1 MQDEQ
6 QKSSFSVKEAFLNWC
21 GLFLVLVAAIVV
33 FLAINNVKQIVH
45 LLGQFFS
52 LVKPVLYGC
61 VIAYLLNPLYKFYY
75 RTLQKMVERRK
86 KKVSPRLLGFFNALA
101 ITLGLLTGILVIV
114 VLCWLVL
121 PQVFSS
127 LVSLVNTLPAQADYY
142 YAKLTRSLQENPY
155 LVDQMQKVLLQIT
168 EYAETKMNTELLP
181 WMQRELLPNVNTY
194 AVQLASGVMSVLNV
208 LYNLLIGIIVAI
220 YLLLSK
226 RVFAA
231 QAKKITYGLFRQ
243 DHADILIHYVRLADK
258 MFSGFIVGKIV
269 DSTIIGILCFAIMS
283 VLHLPYTVLVSVI
296 VGVTNVIPVFGPYI
310 GAVPSILLIL
320 LVNPIQALYF
330 LVLIVILQ
338 QLDGN
343 VIGPAIL
350 GESTGLSAF
359 WVLFSIL
366 LFGGMWGIIGMLV
379 GVPLFA
385 VIYEMVSDYINARLA
400 SRKLSTMTEHYLDL
414 KEIVRTQE
422 GIVYVAYTAE
432 ELSGGKKK
440 ESSGK
445 FMMALREIW
454 KRKSQPQAG
463 SGRQDTQKGSRQES
477 GGQDETEVDQ
487 KRKMTG
493 KMRNN
498 RKKLD

>member
-1 MQDEQ
+1 MMMQDEQ
-6 QKSSFSVKEAFLNWC
+6 QKSSFSMKEAFLNWC

-33 FLAINNVKQIVH
+33 FLAINNFKQIVH
-45 LLGQFFS
+45 VMGQYVG

-61 VIAYLLNPLYKFYY
+61 VIAYLLNPIYNFYY
-75 RTLQKMVERRK
+75 RLLQKLAEK
-86 KKVSPRLLGFFNALA
+86 NGKKVSSRLLGLFNALA
-101 ITLGLLTGILVIV
+101 IALGLLTGLLIIV

-127 LVSLVNTLPAQADYY
+127 LVSLVNTLPQQADYY
-142 YAKLTRSLQENPY
+142 YNKLTKSLEENPY
-155 LVDQMQKVLLQIT
+155 LMDQMQKVLLQIT
-168 EYAETKMNTELLP
+168 EYADEKMNTELMP
-181 WMQRELLPNVNTY
+181 WMQKELLPNVNTY

-208 LYNLLIGIIVAI
+208 LYNLMIGIIVAI

-258 MFSGFIVGKIV
+258 MFSGFIAGKIV
-269 DSTIIGILCFAIMS
+269 DSTIIGVICFVAMS
-283 VLHLPYTVLVSVI
+283 ILHLPYAVLVSVI

-310 GAVPSILLIL
+310 GAIPSIVLIL
-320 LVNPIQALYF
+320 LVNPVQALYF
-330 LVLIVILQ
+330 LILIVVLQ

-366 LFGGMWGIIGMLV
+366 LFGGLWGIIGMLV

-385 VIYEMVSDYINARLA
+385 VIYEMISDYINARLA
-400 SRKLSTMTEHYLDL
+400 SRNLSTETEHYLDL
-414 KEIVRTQE
+414 KEIVRTQDE
-422 GIVYVAYTAE
+422 IAYVTYTEE

-440 ESSGK
+440 ASSRN
-445 FMMALREIW
+445 FMTALRQIW
-454 KRKSQPQAG
+454 
-463 SGRQDTQKGSRQES
+463 RQKAEAQTETDAQIMSEDPSSESEKGMGE
-477 GGQDETEVDQ
+477 E
-487 KRKMTG
+487 
-493 KMRNN
+493 
-498 RKKLD
+498 KK

>member
-6 QKSSFSVKEAFLNWC
+6 QKSSFSIREAFLNWF

-45 LLGQFFS
+45 VFGQFVG
-52 LVKPVLYGC
+52 LIKPVLYGC
-61 VIAYLLNPLYKFYY
+61 VIAYLLNPIYRFYY
-75 RTLQKMVERRK
+75 RILQNLVDKRDK
-86 KKVSPRLLGFFNALA
+86 KPSPRLSGFLNALA
-101 ITLGLLTGILVIV
+101 ITLGLLTGLLVIV

-127 LVSLVNTLPAQADYY
+127 LVSLVNTLPQQADYY
-142 YAKLTRSLQENPY
+142 YEKLTKSLQDNPY
-155 LVDQMQKVLLQIT
+155 LVDQMQKVLLQVT
-168 EYAETKMNTELLP
+168 DYADTKMNTELLP
-181 WMQRELLPNVNTY
+181 WMQKELLPNVNTY

-258 MFSGFIVGKIV
+258 MFSGFIAGKIV
-269 DSTIIGILCFAIMS
+269 DSTIIGIICFVAMS
-283 VLHLPYTVLVSVI
+283 VLHLPYAVLVSVI

-310 GAVPSILLIL
+310 GAIPSIVLIL

-330 LVLIVILQ
+330 LILIVVLQ

-343 VIGPAIL
+343 IIGPAIL

-366 LFGGMWGIIGMLV
+366 LFGGLWGIIGMLV

-385 VIYEMVSDYINARLA
+385 VIYEMISDYINARLA
-400 SRKLSTMTEHYLDL
+400 GRKLSTMTEHYLDL
-414 KEIVRTQE
+414 KEILKTKE
-422 GIVYVAYTAE
+422 GIVYVSYTVE

-440 ESSGK
+440 GSSGK
-445 FMMALREIW
+445 FMLALREIW
-454 KRKSQPQAG
+454 RKKGWSQTETDGQEI
-463 SGRQDTQKGSRQES
+463 SGNFSQGQEISGNSPHTEKDKQRQE
-477 GGQDETEVDQ
+477 ET
-487 KRKMTG
+487 
-493 KMRNN
+493 
-498 RKKLD
+498 KKS

>member
-1 MQDEQ
+1 MMQDEQ
-6 QKSSFSVKEAFLNWC
+6 QKSSFSMKEAFLNWC
-21 GLFLVLVAAIVV
+21 GLFLVLVAAIIV
-33 FLAINNVKQIVH
+33 FLAINNFRQIVH
-45 LLGQFFS
+45 VVGQYIGLL
-52 LVKPVLYGC
+52 KPVLYGC
-61 VIAYLLNPLYKFYY
+61 VIAYLLNPVYKFYY
-75 RTLQKMVERRK
+75 QMLLKLFDNKAK
-86 KKVSPRLLGFFNALA
+86 KPSPRLLGLLNALA
-101 ITLGLLTGILVIV
+101 ITLGLLTGLLIIV

-127 LVSLVNTLPAQADYY
+127 LISLANTLPDQADYY
-142 YAKLTRSLQENPY
+142 YKKLTKSLQENPY

-168 EYAETKMNTELLP
+168 EYADTKMNTELLP
-181 WMQRELLPNVNTY
+181 WMQKELLPNVNTY

-208 LYNLLIGIIVAI
+208 LYNLMIGIIVAI

-258 MFSGFIVGKIV
+258 MFSGFIAGKIL
-269 DSTIIGILCFAIMS
+269 DSTIIGVICFVAMS
-283 VLHLPYTVLVSVI
+283 ILHLPYAVLVSVI

-330 LVLIVILQ
+330 LILIVVLQ

-366 LFGGMWGIIGMLV
+366 LFGGLWGIVGMLV

-385 VIYEMVSDYINARLA
+385 VIYEMISDYINARLA
-400 SRKLSTMTEHYLDL
+400 SRKLSTETEHYLDL
-414 KEIVRTQE
+414 KEILRTQD
-422 GIVYVAYTAE
+422 GIVYVAYTE
-432 ELSGGKKK
+432 DELSGGKKK
-440 ESSGK
+440 ASSGK
-445 FMMALREIW
+445 FMMALRGIW
-454 KRKSQPQAG
+454 SRKVEEGTKADGQETPENPSPE
-463 SGRQDTQKGSRQES
+463 SNVKQK
-477 GGQDETEVDQ
+477 
-487 KRKMTG
+487 
-493 KMRNN
+493 N
-498 RKKLD
+498 LD